1 MITMAHVLM
10 PGFPFVAASKFIFAI
25 INLLSIQYLV
35 KVTITVIQNMLDN
48 PLKNTH
54 HLNK

>member
-1 MITMAHVLM
+1 MITMAHVLI
-10 PGFPFVAASKFIFAI
+10 PGFPLVAASKFIFAI
-25 INLLSIQYLV
+25 ISLLSIQYLV
-35 KVTITVIQNMLDN
+35 KVTITVIQNMLGN

>member
-1 MITMAHVLM
+1 
-10 PGFPFVAASKFIFAI
+10 
-25 INLLSIQYLV
+25 
-35 KVTITVIQNMLDN
+35 VTITVIQNMLGN

>member
-1 MITMAHVLM
+1 MITMAQVLM

-35 KVTITVIQNMLDN
+35 KVTITVIQNTLN
-48 PLKNTH
+48 NLLKNTH
-54 HLNK
+54 YLNK